1 MSLALATY
9 RLKNRIFSS
18 ILPSKTAHRTL
29 NRFIRPRRSEL
40 KEWEKQ
46 AEAKGNRF
54 KLNDQISAITW
65 SSEVH
70 SDASEKTLLLVH
82 GWESR
87 ATQMY
92 GIVPKLLEL
101 GYRVTAVD
109 MPAHGHSGG
118 DIAHAPA
125 FIDTVLLAQDKLG
138 KFDAVVGHSMG
149 AGASGIALSHGLQTE
164 KLVLISGPSSV
175 ENVLR
180 RFSRFVG
187 LNQKAT
193 EKFISHAEELVGR
206 SPSDLDT
213 AKMSMPVSTTTL
225 VIHDALDREVPIS
238 ESQRILAKF
247 NNVEFFTTEGFGHRK
262 ILKADSVKNK
272 ISHFLND

>member
-9 RLKNRIFSS
+9 RLKNRILST
-18 ILPSKTAHRTL
+18 ITPSKTAHSTL
-29 NRFIRPRRSEL
+29 HRFIRPRRSEV

-46 AEAKGNRF
+46 AEAKGERF
-54 KLNDQISAITW
+54 QLNELISAISW
-65 SSEVH
+65 SPLVH
-70 SDASEKTLLLVH
+70 SGANHKSLLLVH

-92 GIVPKLLEL
+92 GIVPELLEL
-101 GYRVTAVD
+101 GYQVTAVD

-125 FIDTVLLAQDKLG
+125 FIDTVLLAQEKLG

-149 AGASGIALSHGLQTE
+149 AGASGIALSQGLETD

-180 RFSRFVG
+180 RFSQFVG
-187 LNQKAT
+187 LNRRAT
-193 EKFISHAEELVGR
+193 EKFIHHAEALVGR

-213 AKMSMPVSTTTL
+213 AKVNSAVVTPTL
-225 VIHDALDREVPIS
+225 VIHDEHDLEVPIS
-238 ESQRILAKF
+238 ESQRILSRF
-247 NNVEFFTTEGFGHRK
+247 ENVEFFTTEGFGHRK
-262 ILKADSVKNK
+262 ILKANSVKHK
-272 ISHFLND
+272 ISQFLND